1 VRRIEE
7 RPDRL
12 RRRWHDLV
20 GLAVVLGLGACGEA
34 ASTGAST
41 APPDASAVADAAD
54 TADAAPGADAAAR
67 RFERP
72 TTNPPPVTEDC
83 GVATSVCVLPWPSSA
98 FEQADPAQTTGLRV
112 HLTEAVGM
120 PTVWSRLSVVP
131 SDGFSPVGT
140 LATWLPAGLDPAALP
155 STPEDTTGPDS
166 PILLMDADA
175 TSDTWGRAL
184 PWRAGISAPDPGG
197 GVVLFVSPLRP
208 LRPGGRYAVLVD
220 RRLRSASGG
229 ETAPTPAM
237 AARIAGAEGTPAEVY
252 FRDLLALADAA
263 GRRPEDVAQ
272 LWDFHV
278 RSAAGIRGLLEALA
292 EQELAFAAARPAIVA
307 TNPQPGPNDATRYDV
322 TLRIPRWRADRFA
335 PIARDAAG
343 RPTPVGEDEVTA
355 ILVVPANATADTPAI
370 PMLFG
375 HGLSA
380 SAELMYAQLVPALD
394 LASGPYALLLPDW
407 ELHGSRGAGL
417 QDILAIA
424 GRLDGTAFA
433 HSLLHSAADSLVFS
447 DALGRLGPL
456 PDRGAVLRPG
466 PVYYLGQSLGS
477 MIGVLGNAVD
487 PKVRAS
493 VYNVGGGALSA
504 LLREGGVV
512 EKLGLKDAIRDI
524 VATEP
529 PAGLTLEQAV
539 EVVMVMSQIAFDPGD
554 PASMSAAGLGP
565 AQPCILQESL
575 GDGIVINPSTELL
588 ARTMDL
594 PLATPSVSS
603 VLDLETIA
611 TPTAGRGDR
620 ALTQFRVSRDGFQA
634 HLALSFRPLQT
645 QAMHFYA
652 TFEDADPDNDG
663 DIAYDCADAACDL
676 VGP

>member
-1 VRRIEE
+1 MIDE

-12 RRRWHDLV
+12 GRRWSALRHLALV
-20 GLAVVLGLGACGEA
+20 LSLGACDE
-34 ASTGAST
+34 GASAQST
-41 APPDASAVADAAD
+41 TRAPDVGDVADAAGYL
-54 TADAAPGADAAAR
+54 DAATEPDANPR
-67 RFERP
+67 GFERP
-72 TTNPPPVTEDC
+72 TTNPPPVPEDC
-83 GVATSVCVLPWPSSA
+83 GVATAVCALPWPSSA
-98 FEQADPAQTTGLRV
+98 FERADPTQPTGLRV
-112 HLTEAVGM
+112 ELPEAVGM
-120 PTVWSRLSVVP
+120 PTVWSRLSVQP
-131 SDGFSPVGT
+131 ADGFSPVGT
-140 LATWLPAGLDPAALP
+140 LATWLAAGLDPTALP
-155 STPEDTTGPDS
+155 TTPEDTTSADS
-166 PILLMDADA
+166 PILLLDADA
-175 TSDTWGRAL
+175 TSATWGQAL
-184 PWRAGISAPDPGG
+184 PWRAGVSAADPSG

-229 ETAPTPAM
+229 GTEPTEAM
-237 AARIAGAEGTPAEVY
+237 AARISGAGDTPADAY

-263 GRRPEDVAQ
+263 GRRPEDIAQ

-278 RSAAGIRGLLEALA
+278 RSAEGIRGLLEALA
-292 EQELAFAAARPAIVA
+292 EQELAFAAAQPAIVA
-307 TNPQPGPNDATRYDV
+307 ANPQPGPNDATRYDV

-433 HSLLHSAADSLVFS
+433 HSLLQSAADSLVFS

-487 PKVRAS
+487 PQVRAS

-504 LLREGGVV
+504 VLREGGVV

-554 PASMSAAGLGP
+554 PASMVAAGLGP
-565 AQPCILQESL
+565 TQPCILQESL
-575 GDGIVINPSTELL
+575 GDGIVVNPATELL
-588 ARTMDL
+588 ARTMAL
-594 PLATPSVSS
+594 PLATPAVAS

-611 TPTAGRGDR
+611 TPTAGHGDR

-652 TFEDADPDNDG
+652 TFEDADPGNDG

-676 VGP
+676 VGR

>member
-1 VRRIEE
+1 MIDE

-12 RRRWHDLV
+12 DRRWIGRV
-20 GLAVVLGLGACGEA
+20 GLVLALGLGACGEA

-41 APPDASAVADAAD
+41 AGPDALA
-54 TADAAPGADAAAR
+54 GADAAGMPDATQSADAATR

-72 TTNPPPVTEDC
+72 TTNPAPVPEDC

-98 FEQADPAQTTGLRV
+98 FEQADPAQATGLRV
-112 HLTEAVGM
+112 QMSEAVGM
-120 PTVWSRLSVVP
+120 PTVWSRLSVQP
-131 SDGFSPVGT
+131 ADGFSPVGT

-155 STPEDTTGPDS
+155 TTPEDTTGPDS
-166 PILLMDADA
+166 PILLLDADA
-175 TSDTWGRAL
+175 TSDTWGQAL
-184 PWRAGISAPDPGG
+184 PWRAGISAADPSG

-229 ETAPTPAM
+229 ETTPTDAM
-237 AARIAGAEGTPAEVY
+237 AARIAGAGDTPAEVY

-278 RSAAGIRGLLEALA
+278 RSAAGIRGLLEGLA
-292 EQELAFAAARPAIVA
+292 EQELAFAAAQPAIVA

-322 TLRIPRWRADRFA
+322 TIRIPRWRADRFA
-335 PIARDAAG
+335 PIARDADG

-433 HSLLHSAADSLVFS
+433 HSLLQSAADSLVFS
-447 DALGRLGPL
+447 DALGRLAPL

-487 PKVRAS
+487 PQVRAS

-504 LLREGGVV
+504 VLREGGVV

-529 PAGLTLEQAV
+529 PAGLTLDQAV

-554 PASMSAAGLGP
+554 PASMAAAGLGP

-575 GDGIVINPSTELL
+575 GDGIVVNPATELL

-603 VLDLETIA
+603 VLDLQTIA

-663 DIAYDCADAACDL
+663 EIAYDCAEAACDL

>member
-1 VRRIEE
+1 MIEE
-7 RPDRL
+7 RPEPL
-12 RRRWHDLV
+12 ARRRSALRKLGVALFLV
-20 GLAVVLGLGACGEA
+20 ACGEA
-34 ASTGAST
+34 ASGDPPA
-41 APPDASAVADAAD
+41 AQPDAVAAVDAAGES
-54 TADAAPGADAAAR
+54 DAAATVDAAAR

-72 TTNPPPVTEDC
+72 TTNPPPVPEDC
-83 GVATSVCVLPWPSSA
+83 GVATTICALPWPSSA
-98 FEQADPAQTTGLRV
+98 FERADPSQPTGLRV
-112 HLTEAVGM
+112 ELPEAVGM

-131 SDGFSPVGT
+131 ADGFSPVGT
-140 LATWLPAGLDPAALP
+140 LATWLPEGVDLGALP
-155 STPEDTTGPDS
+155 TTPEGTTGADS
-166 PILLMDADA
+166 PILLLDADA
-175 TSDTWGRAL
+175 ASETWGQAL
-184 PWRAGISAPDPGG
+184 PWRAGTSASEPAGG
-197 GVVLFVSPLRP
+197 TVLFVSPLRP

-220 RRLRSASGG
+220 RRLRSGRGTES
-229 ETAPTPAM
+229 APTDAM
-237 AARIAGAEGTPAEVY
+237 ATRIAGAAGAPAEVY
-252 FRDLLALADAA
+252 FRDLLAVADAA

-278 RSAAGIRGLLEALA
+278 RSATGIRSLLEALA
-292 EQELAFAAARPAIVA
+292 EQTLAFAAAQPALIA

-335 PIARDAAG
+335 PIARDGAG

-355 ILVVPANATADTPAI
+355 ILVVPANATAETPAI

-424 GRLDGTAFA
+424 GRLEGTAFA
-433 HSLLHSAADSLVFS
+433 HSLLQSASDSLVFS

-466 PVYYLGQSLGS
+466 PVYFLGQSLGS

-487 PKVRAS
+487 PQVRAA

-529 PAGLTLEQAV
+529 PAGLTLDQAV

-554 PASMSAAGLGP
+554 PASMAAAGLGP
-565 AQPCILQESL
+565 TQPCILQESL
-575 GDGIVINPSTELL
+575 GDGIVVNPSTELL

-594 PLATPSVSS
+594 PLATPAVSP
-603 VLDLETIA
+603 VPDLSTIA
-611 TPTAGRGDR
+611 TPTSGAAAR